1 MGAGPAG
8 LSAAAM
14 LERSGVPTLVLERDS
29 VAASWR
35 RRYDRLHLH
44 THRLLSC
51 LPGYRLSPA
60 RGPWISRDGVVE
72 YLEGYARHHGLTVRT
87 GVEVSR
93 VDRADGGWRIDTSV
107 GHLEAPFV
115 VVATGYEHSPHLP
128 AWPGLDGFQGDLIH
142 GSEYRNAE
150 PYRGRKVLVV
160 GSGNTGAEIAV
171 DLHENHTARTWISVR
186 TPPHVFLRDVNGFPS
201 QVASLFLH
209 RLPPAVGDRVA
220 SVMQRTTVGDLTR
233 YGMPRPERGVLSDV
247 RARDTVPILDVG
259 LIGLLKQG
267 LVEVVP
273 AVEGFDGPRVLLAGG
288 ATVEPDAVIAATGYR
303 CGLDSLVGHLGL
315 LGADGKPPTAPGEDD
330 PDAPGLHFAGYT
342 NPLSGRLWAMQ
353 FDSRRIARSVAAAGP
368 ERAAA

>member
-1 MGAGPAG
+1 VGAGPAG

-14 LERSGVPTLVLERDS
+14 LQRAGVPTLVLERDS

-60 RGPWISRDGVVE
+60 RGPWVSRDGVVE

-87 GVEVSR
+87 GVEVR
-93 VDRADGGWRIDTSV
+93 RLDRADGGWRIDTSV
-107 GHLEAPFV
+107 GELESPFV
-115 VVATGYEHSPHLP
+115 VVATGYEHSPYLP
-128 AWPGLDGFQGDLIH
+128 PWPGLDGFEGDLIH

-150 PYRGRKVLVV
+150 PYRGREVLVV
-160 GSGNTGAEIAV
+160 GTGNTGAEIAV
-171 DLHENHTARTWISVR
+171 DLHENHAGRIWMSVR
-186 TPPHVFLRDVNGFPS
+186 TAPHVFRRDVNGFPS
-201 QVASLFLH
+201 QVGSLFFH
-209 RLPPAVGDRVA
+209 RLPPVMGDRVA

-233 YGMPRPERGVLSDV
+233 YGMPRPERGVLSDF

-259 LIGLLKQG
+259 LVDLLKNG

-273 AVEGFDGPRVLLAGG
+273 AVVGLEGPRVLLAEGR
-288 ATVEPDAVIAATGYR
+288 TVEPDAVIAATGYR
-303 CGLDSLVGHLGL
+303 CGLDSLVGHLGV
-315 LGADGKPPTAPGEDD
+315 LGADGKPRTPPGQEN
-330 PDAPGLHFAGYT
+330 PAAPGLHFAGYT

-353 FDSRRIARSVAAAGP
+353 FDSRRIARAVAAAGRQ
-368 ERAAA
+368 RAAA